1 MSPKVENGAETT
13 IEALNGKK
21 GPTVV
26 SGEGQFATTEE
37 KKALISDRKRWPE
50 QLSHLRVISLLFFTF
65 SHVTQINH
73 GFKVASMA
81 PQI

>member
-1 MSPKVENGAETT
+1 MAPREGPRLQLSFLERGGRNG
-13 IEALNGKK
+13 
-21 GPTVV
+21 
-26 SGEGQFATTEE
+26 
-37 KKALISDRKRWPE
+37 LISDRKRWPE